1 MAVVY
6 QLIAGNDR
14 KGDIMATAT
23 QSALIRGLDAEKR
36 SGASRQFADAQ
47 RRDIAGQDE
56 EAALV
61 FAAKS
66 GNGQALEILIKRYQR
81 RILAI
86 ARRFTRIQEDAED
99 IAQQSFQKAF
109 VHLHRFKGK
118 SSFSTWLTRIAINE
132 ALMLLR
138 RGRSLREVSI
148 DDLSGNEE
156 SALRLEM
163 PDSRAGPESAFLH
176 DERSRIL
183 SAAMDKL
190 TTRTRTAIE
199 LRELGELSTKEAAR
213 VMGLSVEA
221 VKGRVFQGRKKLS
234 QVLKCESAWMSGKQ
248 SLRASRKANGLWR
261 RRMTSVPFQLPMA
274 GALSTV
280 LLALGVSLF
289 SFGCGEKNAQAGK
302 PAAVDVEV
310 VQVEQKD
317 IPIYGEWI
325 GTLDGLENA
334 DVKAQ
339 VTGYLLKQAYA
350 EGSFVKR
357 GQLLFQID
365 PRPFQASLDSA
376 NALLM
381 EAQAQLTNAEAV
393 QLQAQ
398 LNVNKYTPL
407 AAEQVATQQDLDNA
421 VQTNVAAKA
430 TVVNSK
436 AAIRAAEAAV
446 ESAQINLD
454 FTRLVAPIDGIAG
467 QAQLQVGALV
477 NSSTSA
483 VTTVSTVDPIKVFFT
498 VSEQEYLAFNRQ
510 YPTEASREA
519 EEKRTPLE
527 LILADGTTYAKKG
540 KIYFADRAVNQ
551 QTGAIRI
558 AGLFPNPGNILRPG
572 QYARVRAATSIKL
585 GALLVP
591 QRAVS
596 ELQGSYQLAVVETD
610 NKVSILTVKVGA
622 RAGAMWI
629 IKEGLKPGER
639 VVAEGVQKVRQGEQ
653 VNPKPFAISA
663 GETKG
668 K

>member
-1 MAVVY
+1 MSSS
-6 QLIAGNDR
+6 R
-14 KGDIMATAT
+14 T
-23 QSALIRGLDAEKR
+23 SAHFELPMPDALL
-36 SGASRQFADAQ
+36 
-47 RRDIAGQDE
+47 
-56 EAALV
+56 AAL
-61 FAAKS
+61 
-66 GNGQALEILIKRYQR
+66 L
-81 RILAI
+81 
-86 ARRFTRIQEDAED
+86 
-99 IAQQSFQKAF
+99 
-109 VHLHRFKGK
+109 
-118 SSFSTWLTRIAINE
+118 
-132 ALMLLR
+132 
-138 RGRSLREVSI
+138 
-148 DDLSGNEE
+148 
-156 SALRLEM
+156 
-163 PDSRAGPESAFLH
+163 
-176 DERSRIL
+176 
-183 SAAMDKL
+183 
-190 TTRTRTAIE
+190 
-199 LRELGELSTKEAAR
+199 
-213 VMGLSVEA
+213 
-221 VKGRVFQGRKKLS
+221 
-234 QVLKCESAWMSGKQ
+234 
-248 SLRASRKANGLWR
+248 
-261 RRMTSVPFQLPMA
+261 
-274 GALSTV
+274 
-280 LLALGVSLF
+280 LLAVSLF
-289 SFGCGEKNAQAGK
+289 GIGCREKNAQAGK
-302 PAAVDVEV
+302 PVAVDVEV

-317 IPIYGEWI
+317 IPIYAEWI

-339 VTGYLLKQAYA
+339 VSGYLLKQGYV

-365 PRPFQASLDSA
+365 PRPFQAALDSA

-381 EAQAQLTNAEAV
+381 EAQAQLTNAEAA

-407 AAEQVATQQDLDNA
+407 AAEQAATQQDLDNA

-477 NSSTSA
+477 NSSSSA

-510 YPTEASREA
+510 YPTEASRQA

-572 QYARVRAATSIKL
+572 QYARVRAATSIKQ

-596 ELQGSYQLAVVETD
+596 ELQGNYQVAVVDND
-610 NKVSILTVKVGA
+610 NKVSILTVKVGE

-629 IKEGLKPGER
+629 IEHGLQPSER
-639 VVAEGVQKVRQGEQ
+639 VVAEGVQKVRSGAR
-653 VNPKPFAISA
+653 VNPKPFSA
-663 GETKG
+663 GASEPKG
-668 K
+668 S